1 MPDGQHVEEQPRQ
14 RTALRARLH
23 SALPDDPQFLRLLLI
38 VVLLFVAFT
47 LARPR
52 VFPTLQN
59 AQSMARQSSEL
70 AILTL
75 AILLTMLSGGI
86 DLSIVS
92 TANLSGIVAAFTL
105 TALVPA
111 GATGGEA
118 VGGIIGGVLAALVV
132 GFAGGL
138 FNGFLVAYV
147 GITPILATL
156 GTLTLYQGLATVLSG
171 GASVFG
177 VPAFLFVGNGNA
189 FGIIPVPALIFIVIA
204 ILVAIILKWTRYGLK
219 LYMLGTNEKAARFS
233 GIDTTRILLITYASS
248 GLLSAV
254 AGLIILGRN
263 NAAAP
268 DFGSSYILLAIL
280 IAVLGGVDPYGGY
293 GEVLGVVLAVVAV
306 QLLSTGLNM
315 VLFQYSG
322 ANFFRQFAW
331 GALLLVILVV
341 NYLFTRRQR
350 DEVAGAE
357 E

>member
-1 MPDGQHVEEQPRQ
+1 MAEGQRVEEQPRQ
-14 RTALRARLH
+14 RSAFRERLH
-23 SALPDDPQFLRLLLI
+23 RVLPDDPHILRLLVI
-38 VVLLFVAFT
+38 VVLLFAAFT
-47 LARPR
+47 LARPE
-52 VFPTLQN
+52 VFASLN
-59 AQSMARQSSEL
+59 NIQSMTRQSSEL

-92 TANLSGIVAAFTL
+92 TANLAGIVAAL
-105 TALVPA
+105 TFNALIP
-111 GATGGEA
+111 GEA
-118 VGGIIGGVLAALVV
+118 TAMQTASGIIGGVLAALAV

-138 FNGFLVAYV
+138 FNGVLVSYI

-177 VPAFLFVGNGNA
+177 VSAFLFVGNANV
-189 FGIIPVPALIFIVIA
+189 FGLIPFPMLLFIGLAVII
-204 ILVAIILKWTRYGLK
+204 AIILNRSRYGLK

-233 GIDTTRILLITYASS
+233 GIDTTRILLITYTIS

-293 GEVLGVVLAVVAV
+293 GEVLGVVFAVIAV
-306 QLLSTGLNM
+306 QFLSTGLSM
-315 VLFQYSG
+315 VLYQYSG
-322 ANFFRQFAW
+322 AIFFRQFAW
-331 GALLLVILVV
+331 GGLLLLTLVM
-341 NYLFTRRQR
+341 NFFSDKRRR
-350 DEVAGAE
+350 RASPVE

>member
-1 MPDGQHVEEQPRQ
+1 MAEGQRVEEQPRQ
-14 RTALRARLH
+14 RSAFRERLH
-23 SALPDDPQFLRLLLI
+23 RALPDDPHIIRLLVI
-38 VVLLFVAFT
+38 VVLLFAAFT
-47 LARPR
+47 LARPE
-52 VFPTLQN
+52 VFASLN
-59 AQSMARQSSEL
+59 NIQSMARQSSEL

-92 TANLSGIVAAFTL
+92 TANLAGIVAAL
-105 TALVPA
+105 TFNALIP
-111 GATGGEA
+111 GEA
-118 VGGIIGGVLAALVV
+118 TAAQTTSGIIGGVLAALAV

-138 FNGFLVAYV
+138 FNGVLVSYI

-177 VPAFLFVGNGNA
+177 VSAFLFVGNANV
-189 FGIIPVPALIFIVIA
+189 FGLIPFPMLLFIGLAVII
-204 ILVAIILKWTRYGLK
+204 AIILNRSRYGLK

-233 GIDTTRILLITYASS
+233 GIDTTRILLLTYTIS

-293 GEVLGVVLAVVAV
+293 GEVLGVVFAVIAV
-306 QLLSTGLNM
+306 QLLSTGLSM
-315 VLFQYSG
+315 VLYQYSG
-322 ANFFRQFAW
+322 AIFFRQFAW
-331 GALLLVILVV
+331 GGLLLLTLVM
-341 NYLFTRRQR
+341 NFFSDKRRGR
-350 DEVAGAE
+350 ASPVE